1 MKPNLYIKALDIG
14 YSLGD
19 AGISFNKM
27 IKNLKSLNYEFAED
41 LFRDWFYR
49 NFEHKKRPRL
59 LNNPAQ
65 GVSRDE
71 DDKKLRLSSESL
83 FQYLEYVELKEAR
96 QNSKFAKKQSLI
108 AVGVALCSLLS
119 TLWVLFVDNTQKVSI
134 ENVPKHIEESIN
146 ESLDQQ
152 FVINKLLVDIK
163 SKQDSILKT
172 QESDSDLKN

>member
-1 MKPNLYIKALDIG
+1 MKTNLYIKALEIG
-14 YSLGD
+14 YSVED
-19 AGISFNKM
+19 IGISFEKM
-27 IKNLKSLNYEFAED
+27 IEKLNSLNYEFSDE

-96 QNSKFAKKQSLI
+96 QNSKSAKKQSLI
-108 AVGVALCSLLS
+108 AIGIALVSLLA
-119 TLWVLFVDNTQKVSI
+119 TLWLLFDDKTQKVSV
-134 ENVPKHIEESIN
+134 ENVPEHIEKSIN
-146 ESLDQQ
+146 QSLDSQLE
-152 FVINKLLVDIK
+152 INKLLIEIK

-172 QESDSDLKN
+172 QERDSDLKN